1 MGLITPDYGLLFWML
16 LSFSILMYILKKFAW
31 KPIIQSIKNREDLI
45 AKSLRDAEYARKEVA
60 QIEERQAKVIAKAQ
74 AERDEILAQARK
86 TKEKIIEEAT
96 AKAQMDSQRVIE
108 QARETIKREKEAA
121 QLEIKTYAS
130 KIVIQTTERI
140 LRSELKDKQ
149 KQDEQIN
156 SIIREIS
163 EQN

>member
-45 AKSLRDAEYARKEVA
+45 AKSLRDAEYARNEVA

>member
-16 LSFSILMYILKKFAW
+16 LSFSILMFILKKFAW

-45 AKSLRDAEYARKEVA
+45 AKSLRDAEYARNEVA

-74 AERDEILAQARK
+74 AERDAILAQARK
-86 TKEKIIEEAT
+86 TKEKIIEEAN

>member
-16 LSFSILMYILKKFAW
+16 LSFSVLMYILKKFAW
-31 KPIIQSIKNREDLI
+31 KTIIQSIKNREDLI
-45 AKSLRDAEYARKEVA
+45 AKSLRDAEYARNEVA

-74 AERDEILAQARK
+74 SDRDEILAQARK
-86 TKEKIIEEAT
+86 TKEKILEEAN
-96 AKAQMDSQRVIE
+96 AKAQMDSQRTIE

-149 KQDEQIN
+149 RQDEQIN
-156 SIIREIS
+156 LIIKEIS